1 MIKIILFW
9 RIFLCPSL
17 KVTLH
22 SKLHNSNALSL
33 CPVSGQLYSAVQCSA
48 TRLRMRRALV
58 SLRVVTSS
66 SSRNLTTTTS
76 LHRASLTSAVKTNF
90 YNSEQEALQESTQR
104 VVEEV
109 INQDW
114 ELWEKEKIF
123 PGKKVF
129 KKFGDAGLLGIHRP
143 TEYGGQGLGYKY
155 HVAFLEA
162 LGHAK
167 R

>member
-1 MIKIILFW
+1 MSSSV
-9 RIFLCPSL
+9 R
-17 KVTLH
+17 
-22 SKLHNSNALSL
+22 
-33 CPVSGQLYSAVQCSA
+33 
-48 TRLRMRRALV
+48 V
-58 SLRVVTSS
+58 SL
-66 SSRNLTTTTS
+66 SRNVSTTAP
-76 LHRASLTSAVKTNF
+76 RASLTSAVKTNF

-114 ELWEKEKIF
+114 EVWEREKIF

-143 TEYGGQGLGYKY
+143 TEYGGQGLSYKY

-162 LGHAK
+162 LGHCERFTSTALC
-167 R
+167 

>member
-1 MIKIILFW
+1 M
-9 RIFLCPSL
+9 
-17 KVTLH
+17 
-22 SKLHNSNALSL
+22 
-33 CPVSGQLYSAVQCSA
+33 QCSA
-48 TRLRMRRALV
+48 IGLRMRRALV

-66 SSRNLTTTTS
+66 SSRNLSTTATP
-76 LHRASLTSAVKTNF
+76 RASLTSAVKTNF

-143 TEYGGQGLGYKY
+143 AEYGGQGLGYKY

-162 LGHAK
+162 LGHCK
-167 R
+167 RFTSSPLCSNSQN

>member
-1 MIKIILFW
+1 MK
-9 RIFLCPSL
+9 RTVRS
-17 KVTLH
+17 
-22 SKLHNSNALSL
+22 
-33 CPVSGQLYSAVQCSA
+33 
-48 TRLRMRRALV
+48 
-58 SLRVVTSS
+58 VTSS
-66 SSRNLTTTTS
+66 VGLIITRKINTTAP
-76 LHRASLTSAVKTNF
+76 RASLTSAVKTNF

-143 TEYGGQGLGYKY
+143 AEYGGQGLGYKY

-167 R
+167 RCRPTLFYHFNLLT

>member
-1 MIKIILFW
+1 
-9 RIFLCPSL
+9 
-17 KVTLH
+17 
-22 SKLHNSNALSL
+22 
-33 CPVSGQLYSAVQCSA
+33 
-48 TRLRMRRALV
+48 MRRALV
-58 SLRVVTSS
+58 SLSVVTSS
-66 SSRNLTTTTS
+66 SSRNLSTTATP
-76 LHRASLTSAVKTNF
+76 RASLTSAVKTNF

-129 KKFGDAGLLGIHRP
+129 KKFGEAGLLGIHKP

-167 R
+167 RSQLSPNLAVLNPGANLTLVLAR

>member
-1 MIKIILFW
+1 
-9 RIFLCPSL
+9 
-17 KVTLH
+17 
-22 SKLHNSNALSL
+22 
-33 CPVSGQLYSAVQCSA
+33 
-48 TRLRMRRALV
+48 MRRAV
-58 SLRVVTSS
+58 TTSRRVII
-66 SSRNLTTTTS
+66 SRNISTTAP
-76 LHRASLTSAVKTNF
+76 RASLTSTVRTNF

-143 TEYGGQGLGYKY
+143 TEYGGQGLSYKY

-167 R
+167 RCVNVNPFVVKTCSNFTSVLVP

>member
-1 MIKIILFW
+1 
-9 RIFLCPSL
+9 
-17 KVTLH
+17 
-22 SKLHNSNALSL
+22 
-33 CPVSGQLYSAVQCSA
+33 
-48 TRLRMRRALV
+48 MRRALTTGF
-58 SLRVVTSS
+58 RVVI
-66 SSRNLTTTTS
+66 SRNINTTAP
-76 LHRASLTSAVKTNF
+76 RASLASALQTNF

-143 TEYGGQGLGYKY
+143 AEYGGQGLGYKY

-167 R
+167 RCQPTQFYHFNLLT